1 MNAFVPYL
9 AALHQ
14 RDLLEEARE
23 LRRARL
29 AQRADPGVSAVR
41 RALGVGARSLS
52 GLFAAAARTL
62 DPAEQPARIV
72 RPVTDGA
79 EGASAA

>member
-1 MNAFVPYL
+1 MNVFVPYL

-14 RDLLEEARE
+14 HDLLEEAAMLRIA
-23 LRRARL
+23 RRAQL
-29 AQRADPGVSAVR
+29 ADPGSSPVR

-52 GLFAAAARTL
+52 GLFALAARAI
-62 DPAEQPARIV
+62 DPNEQPVRTARPAADCV
-72 RPVTDGA
+72 